1 MKLIFAQG
9 NPEPCYA
16 TTRHNVGFLTLNSI
30 ADNNNTEWTNKPKFH
45 AKITKLKISNKK
57 VVLAKPNTFYNE
69 TGSSIKKMID
79 YYKLNP
85 KTDLL
90 VVHDDLALPFGTIR
104 VRQQGSDAG
113 NNGIKSI
120 NAQIDQFYTRI
131 KIGIKNDQHE
141 KIEDADFV
149 LSKFRKN
156 ELEQL
161 EKSIVPQATKL
172 ITDFCTYSLEQTSY
186 KNII

>member
-9 NPEPCYA
+9 NPGTEYEKS
-16 TTRHNVGFLTLNSI
+16 RHNVGFTILNTIASELNS
-30 ADNNNTEWTNKPKFH
+30 TWTDKPKFH
-45 AKITKLKISNKK
+45 TLLSEVVIGGEK
-57 VVLAKPNTFYNE
+57 VLLAKPTTFYNE
-69 TGSSIKKMID
+69 SGSAVRALID
-79 YYKLNP
+79 FYKLDP
-85 KTDLL
+85 AKDLL
-90 VVHDDLALPFGTIR
+90 VIHDDFALPFGVIR
-104 VRQQGSDAG
+104 IRQQGSDAG